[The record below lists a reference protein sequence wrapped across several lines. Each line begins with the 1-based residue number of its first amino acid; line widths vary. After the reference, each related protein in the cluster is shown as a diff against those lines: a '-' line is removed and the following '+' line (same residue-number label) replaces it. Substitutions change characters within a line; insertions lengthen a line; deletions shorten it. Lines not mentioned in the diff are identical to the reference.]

1 MDASGRFIIRV
12 CFASDVFL
20 LTVNRENN
28 AAEKIHITV
37 RCCLFVILCGH
48 FYFLFAT
55 AMEEQVFYL
64 PTDPASLFWPLSGM
78 PAGCN
83 LC

>member
-20 LTVNRENN
+20 LTVNREDN

-48 FYFLFAT
+48 FLFSFRHSHGGTGFLSAHRPRFI
-55 AMEEQVFYL
+55 VL
-64 PTDPASLFWPLSGM
+64 ASLWYVGRV
-78 PAGCN
+78 
-83 LC
+83 

>member
-12 CFASDVFL
+12 CFASGVFL

-28 AAEKIHITV
+28 AAEKIYITP
-37 RCCLFVILCGH
+37 RCFLFVILCGH

-64 PTDPASLFWPLSGM
+64 PTDPA
-78 PAGCN
+78 
-83 LC
+83 